1 MDCFREH
8 NFQQQDEDLSICDD
22 SMDVD
27 GDAWTES
34 EDDEYT
40 EIHDEFIEPLC
51 TGIHDI
57 VITGEVCSSPSFP
70 WHPVLTTFA

>member
-1 MDCFREH
+1 MDRFRERS
-8 NFQQQDEDLSICDD
+8 FQQQDEDLGICDD

-27 GDAWTES
+27 GDES

-57 VITGEVCSSPSFP
+57 IVTGEVCSSPSLP
-70 WHPVLTTFA
+70 WHPVLTTFT